1 MKLKHIVILQN
12 KIDLVKEGQ
21 AKEQYD
27 QIQKFVQGRKLCYI
41 IRRSELEYLKFICEE
56 WVNFD
61 CQELVIIEA
70 WLLVFTK
77 E

>member
-27 QIQKFVQGRKLCYI
+27 QIQKFVQGKTIIWSYTTI
-41 IRRSELEYLKFICEE
+41 IRSL
-56 WVNFD
+56 
-61 CQELVIIEA
+61 
-70 WLLVFTK
+70 
-77 E
+77 